1 MLDKVKSNKRD
12 IRDRGG
18 RSNILSLY
26 LADLEKR
33 KHMRGGKGSSPS
45 HYKGKNSDTNMF
57 EENLSLV
64 ASIANRYRGRGL
76 AYLDLI
82 QEGNIGLLK
91 MQNRLGEDISNNSYT
106 YASYWI
112 HQAMT
117 RAIDEQ
123 GHMIRVP
130 LNIAGK
136 MKKIGHVKDRLAKK
150 LSRKPTLD
158 ELVKSTKM
166 DKEELIQIMGI
177 SEDTLP
183 IDSVDINRV
192 ALGDLDE
199 NDSNDLEETA
209 LNRITIDNLMLC

>member
-1 MLDKVKSNKRD
+1 MQSRLD
-12 IRDRGG
+12 
-18 RSNILSLY
+18 
-26 LADLEKR
+26 
-33 KHMRGGKGSSPS
+33 
-45 HYKGKNSDTNMF
+45 
-57 EENLSLV
+57 
-64 ASIANRYRGRGL
+64 
-76 AYLDLI
+76 
-82 QEGNIGLLK
+82 
-91 MQNRLGEDISNNSYT
+91 EDIDITNNSYT

-166 DKEELIQIMGI
+166 DKEELVQIMGI
-177 SEDTLP
+177 SEDAIP

-199 NDSNDLEETA
+199 NDSNDLEEMA
-209 LNRITIDNLMLC
+209 FNRITIDNLMLCLNSREKDVFRMRFGLDDNIKQTLQEIGDSLGLTKERVRQIESKALDKLRRFYSNSTDRVKRSRGYSGNNKIAVS

>member
-1 MLDKVKSNKRD
+1 MQSRLD
-12 IRDRGG
+12 
-18 RSNILSLY
+18 
-26 LADLEKR
+26 
-33 KHMRGGKGSSPS
+33 
-45 HYKGKNSDTNMF
+45 
-57 EENLSLV
+57 
-64 ASIANRYRGRGL
+64 
-76 AYLDLI
+76 
-82 QEGNIGLLK
+82 
-91 MQNRLGEDISNNSYT
+91 EDIDITNNSYT

-158 ELVKSTKM
+158 ELAKSTKM
-166 DKEELIQIMGI
+166 DKEELVQIMGI
-177 SEDTLP
+177 SEDAIP

-199 NDSNDLEETA
+199 NDSNDLEEMA
-209 LNRITIDNLMLC
+209 FNRITIDNLMLCLNSREKDVFRMRFGLDDNIKQTLQEIGDSLGLTKERVRQIESKALDKLRRFYSNSTDRVKRSRGYSGNNKIAVS